1 MTFGMKMSFYIQTQN
16 MMYDKIIDKLD
27 FIRMNIVSSVKDRE
41 CQENE
46 KMPQT
51 EGKYLQMQVRS
62 RILIQIT

>member
-27 FIRMNIVSSVKDRE
+27 FIRMNIVCSVKDRE
-41 CQENE
+41 CQENA

-62 RILIQIT
+62 RIVIQIT

>member
-27 FIRMNIVSSVKDRE
+27 FIRMNIVCSVKDRE
-41 CQENE
+41 CQENV

-62 RILIQIT
+62 RIVIQIT